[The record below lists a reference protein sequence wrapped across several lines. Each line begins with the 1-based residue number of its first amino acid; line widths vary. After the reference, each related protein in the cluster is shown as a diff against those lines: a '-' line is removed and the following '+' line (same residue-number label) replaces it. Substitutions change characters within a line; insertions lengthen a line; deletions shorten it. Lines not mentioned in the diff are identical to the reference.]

1 MAESV
6 SVSRQEFN
14 GRRELC
20 DEREKRTNTR
30 MKQVES
36 SLASVTQNLDR
47 AAATLDRISEGQED
61 HEKRLREIESS
72 GVKQTG
78 ESQKDHESRLRALEG
93 RGGKWLDILIGAAL
107 TAVVGGL
114 IAIIISMLK
123 QGLNP

>member
-6 SVSRQEFN
+6 PVSRQEFL

-20 DEREKRTNTR
+20 DERETRTNAR
-30 MKQVES
+30 MRIVEN
-36 SLASVTQNLDR
+36 SLAKATQNLDR
-47 AAATLDRISEGQED
+47 ATATLDRISDGQED

-72 GVKQTG
+72 GVKQAG

-93 RGGKWLDILIGAAL
+93 RGGKWMDILIGAAL

-114 IAIIISMLK
+114 VAIVIGLLK
-123 QGLNP
+123 QGVTP